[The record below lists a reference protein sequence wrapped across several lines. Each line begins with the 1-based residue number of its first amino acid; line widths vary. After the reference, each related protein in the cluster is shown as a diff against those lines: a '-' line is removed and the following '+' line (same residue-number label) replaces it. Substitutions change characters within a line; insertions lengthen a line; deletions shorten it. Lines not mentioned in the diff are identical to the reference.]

1 MFGRQKTLIID
12 HNSERNDRLKNY
24 LNQDHFICYQAKT
37 LDEFNSLYTNNNYDC
52 IILEDVFP
60 GINTNKFLVKNRR
73 NSQAITIVISDML
86 NEAYLEDLL
95 DAGADDYIVVPFSL
109 TSLLRKIQDVYKTLT
124 KNEFKLLKMLM
135 SHPYQPYTST
145 KIFEGIWGDSVY
157 ADDQSVM
164 NLVSSL
170 IIKLNRTGSHEEYIR
185 RFGANSYKMAI

>member
-1 MFGRQKTLIID
+1 MFGKQKTLIID
-12 HNSERNDRLKNY
+12 HNSERNNRIKNY
-24 LNQDHFICYQAKT
+24 LDQDHFNCYQAKT

-109 TSLLRKIQDVYKTLT
+109 TSLLRKIQDVYKMGVLRPRKIYRFKDIILDDTAKTVSLNDHSVTLT
-124 KNEFKLLKMLM
+124 KN
-135 SHPYQPYTST
+135 
-145 KIFEGIWGDSVY
+145 
-157 ADDQSVM
+157 
-164 NLVSSL
+164 
-170 IIKLNRTGSHEEYIR
+170 
-185 RFGANSYKMAI
+185 